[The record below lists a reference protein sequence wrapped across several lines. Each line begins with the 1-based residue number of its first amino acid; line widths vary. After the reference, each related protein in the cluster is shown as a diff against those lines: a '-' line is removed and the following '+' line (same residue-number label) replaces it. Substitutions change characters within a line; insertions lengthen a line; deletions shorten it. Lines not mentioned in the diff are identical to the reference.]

1 VVVEAWEFTAEE
13 KNMISVC
20 MECVGA
26 IAMKM
31 IEWINEAGDEA
42 LGILHKLAYP
52 ECKIPIEHCH
62 KEKEND

>member
-1 VVVEAWEFTAEE
+1 
-13 KNMISVC
+13 MISVC